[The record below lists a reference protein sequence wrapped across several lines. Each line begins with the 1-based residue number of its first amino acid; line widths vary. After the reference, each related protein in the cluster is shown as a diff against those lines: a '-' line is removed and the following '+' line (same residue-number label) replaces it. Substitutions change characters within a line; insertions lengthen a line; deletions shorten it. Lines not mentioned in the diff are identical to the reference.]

1 MARLLLL
8 ALAFAAEA
16 ESPVEKVARL
26 LKDMQSRL
34 SAEAKE
40 DSELYD
46 QLSCWCA
53 TNKKE
58 KTEAVEIAEK
68 AITTLTSDIEEFTA
82 KSAELKT
89 TIERLSKEISED
101 QDALDK
107 ATAIREKE
115 HREFSSSE
123 KDLME
128 SLSAVSSAVDTL
140 GKQSFLQA
148 AVALP
153 LKRLVSVLTK
163 HEAVLPPSRRHLL
176 ASFLSQPAGSSYD
189 SQSDAI
195 LGILKQ
201 MKETFTTNL
210 SAEQK
215 EEQNAQQEYAALKA
229 AKTREI
235 KAASGQRVDK
245 SKLLAN
251 TNEDL
256 AHAKHDLE
264 ATRNALTAD
273 QKFIVDLTARCNAGD
288 KEFSERSQLRA
299 TEIAAVSEALS
310 ILSGDEARDTFSAA
324 LGFTQKKSDART
336 RAAAVLRRAAKG
348 SNSALTLLANKVSLD
363 AFTKV
368 LAAID
373 EMVGDLKTQQ
383 KEEVV
388 HQRFCTKE
396 LRENE
401 AGQAAK
407 KAKIEDLTV
416 EMDDNTGTVETV
428 TKEIEVLQ
436 AQVAEMKV
444 QVKRA
449 SEDREAA
456 NKEFQQT
463 IADQRAT
470 QEVLQK
476 VYNRLATVYAP
487 KKAFVQAEPGAAV
500 PPPPPAFKAYKKD
513 GGAGGVLGLIQE
525 IVNEAISLEKETL
538 HAEQSA
544 QSDYEAFVKD
554 SAEAIGAD
562 DRSIAGKLRAKAA
575 LETSLVTDASDKK
588 ATIADLEMLG
598 SYEKQLHLSCD
609 YVLANFDARQDAR
622 DQEMDALGNAKAI
635 LSGADFD

>member
-1 MARLLLL
+1 MARLLPLLL
-8 ALAFAAEA
+8 ALALAAEA

-68 AITTLTSDIEEFTA
+68 AITNLVSDIEEFTA

-89 TIERLSKEISED
+89 AIERLSKEISED
-101 QDALDK
+101 QEALDK

-115 HREFSSSE
+115 HGEFSSSE
-123 KDLME
+123 RDLME

-140 GKQSFLQA
+140 GRQSFLQA
-148 AVALP
+148 GVTLP
-153 LKRLVSVLTK
+153 LKRLASVLTK
-163 HEAVLPPSRRHLL
+163 HAAVLPPSRRHLL
-176 ASFLSQPAGSSYD
+176 TSFLSQPAGSSYD

-201 MKETFTTNL
+201 MKETFTSNL

-215 EEQNAQQEYAALKA
+215 EELNAQQEYAALKA

-245 SKLLAN
+245 GKLLAN

-264 ATRNALTAD
+264 QTRNALTAD

-288 KEFSERSQLRA
+288 KEYSERSQLRA

-336 RAAAVLRRAAKG
+336 RAAAVLRRAANG
-348 SNSALTLLANKVSLD
+348 DSALTLLANKVSLD

-373 EMVGDLKTQQ
+373 EMLKDLKTQQ
-383 KEEVV
+383 KEEVA

-407 KAKIEDLTV
+407 KGKIEDLTV
-416 EMDDNTGTVETV
+416 EMDDNTGTVETL

-449 SEDREAA
+449 SEDRDAA

-487 KKAFVQAEPGAAV
+487 KKTF
-500 PPPPPAFKAYKKD
+500 
-513 GGAGGVLGLIQE
+513 IQG
-525 IVNEAISLEKETL
+525 
-538 HAEQSA
+538 Q
-544 QSDYEAFVKD
+544 QW
-554 SAEAIGAD
+554 
-562 DRSIAGKLRAKAA
+562 
-575 LETSLVTDASDKK
+575 
-588 ATIADLEMLG
+588 
-598 SYEKQLHLSCD
+598 
-609 YVLANFDARQDAR
+609 
-622 DQEMDALGNAKAI
+622 
-635 LSGADFD
+635 